1 MNLGLWELLGFCE
14 REVSMSKGLPGS
26 KEVRRNSIARKQ
38 EMLNKMTTLVSKKQ
52 RKWMRSV

>member
-26 KEVRRNSIARKQ
+26 KEVRRISIARKQ
-38 EMLNKMTTLVSKKQ
+38 EMLNKMTSNANG
-52 RKWMRSV
+52 